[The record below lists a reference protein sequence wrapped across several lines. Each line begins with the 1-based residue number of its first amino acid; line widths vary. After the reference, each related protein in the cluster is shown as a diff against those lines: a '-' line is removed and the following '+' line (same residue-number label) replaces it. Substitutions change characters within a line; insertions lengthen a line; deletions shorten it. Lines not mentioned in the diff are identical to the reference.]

1 MVLSLASF
9 VLMTVAARQLSG
21 RMATFEILFLRSLV
35 ALIILLALSPRLGGG
50 AYATRRLGLHVARN
64 VIHFCGQ
71 YAWVWGIA
79 ITPLAL
85 VTAIEF
91 TSPVWVSLL
100 AALLLGER
108 LTLPRWAA
116 IAGGVLGII
125 VIAQPG
131 TSAFGRGALI
141 VLGGSFCFAASVLV
155 VKTLLRTDRVTAVV
169 FYMSAI
175 QLPLGLAGAL
185 FAWVWPVPA
194 DLPWILAM
202 GVTSLSAHYSMGR
215 ALSLADASFVLPIDF
230 LRLPCIA
237 VVALLLYGEPIDGW
251 TMLGAALI
259 FAGNYWSVRRK
270 RVHGPPCRSARQRRP
285 GADPA

>member
-1 MVLSLASF
+1 MVLSLTSF

-35 ALIILLALSPRLGGG
+35 ALIILLALSPRLGRG
-50 AYATRRLGLHVARN
+50 AYATGRLGLHVARN

-79 ITPLAL
+79 LTPLAL

-108 LTLPRWAA
+108 LTLARWAA

-131 TSAFGRGALI
+131 TSAFGPGALI
-141 VLGGSFCFAASVLV
+141 VLAGSFCFAASVLV

-202 GVTSLSAHYSMGR
+202 GATSLSAHYSMGR

-230 LRLPCIA
+230 LRLPCVA
-237 VVALLLYGEPIDGW
+237 VVALLMYGEPIDGW
-251 TMLGAALI
+251 TLLGAALI
-259 FAGNYWSVRRK
+259 FAGNYWSVRQETRA
-270 RVHGPPCRSARQRRP
+270 RVSLPATAPTSP
-285 GADPA
+285 GA

>member
-1 MVLSLASF
+1 MVLSLTSF

-35 ALIILLALSPRLGGG
+35 ALIILLALGPRLGRG

-79 ITPLAL
+79 LTPLAL

-91 TSPVWVSLL
+91 TSPVWVALL

-116 IAGGVLGII
+116 IAGGVVGII

-131 TSAFGRGALI
+131 TSAFGPGALI
-141 VLGGSFCFAASVLV
+141 VLAGSFCFAASVLV

-169 FYMSAI
+169 FYMSVI

-194 DLPWILAM
+194 DLPWVLAM

-230 LRLPCIA
+230 LRLPCVA
-237 VVALLLYGEPIDGW
+237 VVALLMYGEPIDGW

-259 FAGNYWSVRRK
+259 FAGNYWSVRQETRP
-270 RVHGPPCRSARQRRP
+270 RVSTRAAAPTSP
-285 GADPA
+285 GH